1 VTLRVSNGVLTV
13 RESREH
19 GDCDVEYKCG
29 EEGVDQSRDIK
40 ERREA
45 RCTMGSQ
52 MNWVSLWSVL
62 VSSDS
67 KSVTTFSRDWM
78 LLGVASAYC
87 ENLALG
93 HSGFQWEKVA

>member
-1 VTLRVSNGVLTV
+1 MTLRVKNGVLTV

-45 RCTMGSQ
+45 SCTMGSQ
-52 MNWVSLWSVL
+52 MNWAPLWSTL
-62 VSSDS
+62 VNSNS
-67 KSVTTFSRDWM
+67 KSATAFTRDWM

-87 ENLALG
+87 EK
-93 HSGFQWEKVA
+93 SGT